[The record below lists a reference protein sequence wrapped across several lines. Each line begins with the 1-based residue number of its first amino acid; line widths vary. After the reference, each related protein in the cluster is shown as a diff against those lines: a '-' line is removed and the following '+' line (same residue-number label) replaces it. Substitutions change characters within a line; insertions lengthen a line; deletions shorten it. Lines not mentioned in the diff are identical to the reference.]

1 MTHANDQSE
10 TQNTAEW
17 WDKAWSTMGPVSPDR
32 DELLAA
38 EVGGLTHGR
47 ALDIGCG
54 EGANAVWLAE
64 QGWRVTAVD
73 YAESAIRRG
82 RGLADER
89 GVEVEFAVADA
100 ASYRSDGPFD
110 LITLFYIQLPAEMRG
125 KVLTT
130 AAGALAPG
138 GLLLFAGHDRSEP
151 PHEWKD
157 EDRSTLTTPEQ
168 VTAELPG
175 LVVTRATVISYE
187 PGSHAASHQGE
198 AEEEHGSH
206 GATTLVLATRPD

>member
-1 MTHANDQSE
+1 
-10 TQNTAEW
+10 
-17 WDKAWSTMGPVSPDR
+17 MGPVSPDR
-32 DELLAA
+32 DALLAA
-38 EVGGLTHGR
+38 EVGGLTPGR

-64 QGWRVTAVD
+64 QGWQVTAVD
-73 YAESAIRRG
+73 YADSAIRRG

-89 GVEVEFAVADA
+89 GVEVEFVVADA
-100 ASYRSDGPFD
+100 ASYRPDGPFD
-110 LITLFYIQLPAEMRG
+110 LITLFYIQLPTEMRG
-125 KVLTT
+125 KVLAN

-175 LVVTRATVISYE
+175 LVVSRATVISHE
-187 PGSHAASHQGE
+187 LGSHAASHQDE
-198 AEEEHGSH
+198 ADEAHGSH